1 MSEPSVQKIKENS
14 IILHKLPPLSTKQ
27 PIKKLPINSP
37 IRTRNIFQQN
47 ILSPM
52 KLEDNEM
59 STFENSKIKASIN
72 NNVQNYQKLNSNE
85 TIKSKR
91 FNSPIRTKKP
101 LTLNIDRFAPKIS
114 RNTNNNKKVR
124 VDRNGIEI
132 NHKNK
137 KSVKVTFIDQID
149 SVPFTEIIEIESI
162 KRYNYISGMPN
173 EDKYVRDTCCNAS
186 CKII

>member
-1 MSEPSVQKIKENS
+1 MSA
-14 IILHKLPPLSTKQ
+14 
-27 PIKKLPINSP
+27 
-37 IRTRNIFQQN
+37 
-47 ILSPM
+47 
-52 KLEDNEM
+52 
-59 STFENSKIKASIN
+59 FENSKIQASIN

-149 SVPFTEIIEIESI
+149 SVPFTEIVEIESI